1 MSKSSEQSNSD
12 TEASKRDNLAEKRT
26 ILARGRS
33 LYAAERTFA
42 AWIRTGFAIAGAGV
56 SLATALRNS
65 TTRQLSLIMGTIL
78 VVAGIFTFIYALYE
92 YFQSYRFVRDI
103 YNETEEPIQ
112 DFRINIVSAII
123 LIVVLIVTAIL
134 GLILILF

>member
-1 MSKSSEQSNSD
+1 MSESSEQSNSNS
-12 TEASKRDNLAEKRT
+12 EASKRDSLAEKRT

-78 VVAGIFTFIYALYE
+78 IVAGIFTFIYALYE

-103 YNETEEPIQ
+103 YNESEEPMQ
-112 DFRINIVSAII
+112 DFRLNIVSATI
-123 LIVVLIVTAIL
+123 LIIVLIVTAIL